1 MYKISTE
8 SLSLFLKTMK
18 VGLLQIFFK
27 KPFAKKRNKTTNNMN
42 KQGGKCVLLFLSF
55 FFFLVKRKFFFLF
68 PQEEVEQTEQDQH
81 WTQRA
86 RRWNW
91 TRVTCFLS
99 FYLQRHDCMRYICSD
114 RPLFF
119 LKSED
124 HLRRKHLH
132 WTDNKRQFSSTKGS
146 LVAIITVW
154 QVSHTVKHQ

>member
-119 LKSED
+119 KI
-124 HLRRKHLH
+124 
-132 WTDNKRQFSSTKGS
+132 WGS
-146 LVAIITVW
+146 LKKKTFALNRQQEAI
-154 QVSHTVKHQ
+154 

>member
-55 FFFLVKRKFFFLF
+55 FSFSEEEVFFFVSTGGGRTDRTGSTLNTTGTEMKLNQSHLLSFFLSTKTWL
-68 PQEEVEQTEQDQH
+68 H
-81 WTQRA
+81 A
-86 RRWNW
+86 
-91 TRVTCFLS
+91 LH
-99 FYLQRHDCMRYICSD
+99 LQWS
-114 RPLFF
+114 PPFF